1 MGLKYTIPNEDG
13 NTDIDMDEE
22 DGWTEGWW
30 EQTQSYDYGVI
41 LQKEEDKVNEAIEND
56 DHTKGTEIDDNTG
69 KEQVVQEADQVGNII
84 YVIIFIGWC

>member
-41 LQKEEDKVNEAIEND
+41 LQKEEDKVNGAIENA
-56 DHTKGTEIDDNTG
+56 DHTKDTEINQDDKDT
-69 KEQVVQEADQVGNII
+69 EQVVEEADQVSSK
-84 YVIIFIGWC
+84 F

>member
-22 DGWTEGWW
+22 EEGWTEGWW

-41 LQKEEDKVNEAIEND
+41 LRKEEDKVNGAIENAD
-56 DHTKGTEIDDNTG
+56 YTKDTEINEDEKDT
-69 KEQVVQEADQVGNII
+69 EQVVEEADQVSSKI
-84 YVIIFIGWC
+84 